1 MKLSIIWKLS
11 EKESDNQV
19 TFDCLKAELAD
30 YVDPIQ
36 ILICPANKEQLYH
49 AQFQLKNGTA
59 TTCSPVGASEI
70 EVFKDAQSKVDG
82 DFVTYLY
89 GGDRLSAHSLAQLK
103 VILQERSD
111 NAIFMMRKIMPDE
124 TDGAFAKEIL
134 GKKIVNMNLKKDY
147 GVYPFYFGGTIL
159 SAEAFRSR
167 SFHGELGI
175 EAEREFFLSVVSK
188 YKKVCFLNEIM
199 FYASRAQEGDF
210 TFFEQIYNED
220 WYDRSFTQF
229 WIPYLKKQKEKHG
242 TVPAFIQYHFM
253 FTVKSRFMSNMNNR
267 NKHVIPEGQEM
278 QCLESIGEAF
288 SYIDDDILLDAHKI
302 SESNVSDSLKWLYGI
317 LKHGEGYHFEK
328 RYLSGNPYYGAA
340 DVIFNKITNLKTNIL
355 FMNYEDGMLKIDGTI
370 HPVLYSMASE
380 VYLSFNGKKYD
391 LQYNGRYALNKV
403 FGVSLYK
410 GHSFHVD
417 LPMADIKD
425 THLFCLAKIGNEVM
439 RITFCYESHFSRMS
453 DAFPGSYW
461 CFGTDLLYMAV
472 KDEEG
477 MRIRL
482 ITREERKKQERT
494 LSKEMLLSFKKR
506 AWLFLVIRK
515 VYFMMRPI
523 MKRKPIWMYLDK
535 IYKGGDS
542 SEYLYR
548 YSCAQKDGNQHYYL
562 IDKHATDYK
571 RLKRDGY
578 KPLVRGSIKHRLVF
592 LMADMMVISNSTV
605 FAFNNY
611 GLPNS
616 SYVRDLVDFH
626 VCCVQHGMS
635 VQKIAVAQNRLRDN
649 TRLYFCASKYELENL
664 SKPIY
669 DYEGYDALKL
679 TGVPRYD
686 GLKNDDKKQIMISP
700 TWRMQAAVPVRTS
713 EGEQRDYN
721 PLFKESTYFQVFN
734 ALINDPRLIEAAKK
748 YGYRIKYVLH
758 PIVSAQVNDFDKNDY
773 VDIIPAV
780 GDMSY
785 ETMFRESSLM
795 VTDFSGIQFDFAYM
809 RKPLVYLHHKD
820 IPQHYEEGTFFYD
833 TMAFGEIAH
842 DNDEL
847 IDLLCEYMA
856 SGCKMKEEYVRRADD
871 FFYYNDHNNCKRIY
885 DTMIEYQEKKILPYR
900 QK

>member
-19 TFDCLKAELAD
+19 TLDCLKAELAD
-30 YVDPIQ
+30 YAEPIQ
-36 ILICPANKEQLYH
+36 ILIYPENKEQLYH

-59 TTCSPVGASEI
+59 ATCSLVGASEI
-70 EVFKDAQSKVDG
+70 EVFEDAQKEADG

-89 GGDRLSAHSLAQLK
+89 GGDRLAAHSLAQLQ
-103 VILQERSD
+103 VILQERAE

-159 SAEAFRSR
+159 SAEAFRNR

-175 EAEREFFLSVVSK
+175 EAEREFFLSVASK

-210 TFFEQIYNED
+210 TFFEPIYDEE

-242 TVPAFIQYHFM
+242 TVPVFIQYHFM

-278 QCLESIGEAF
+278 QCLERIGEAF
-288 SYIDDDILLDAHKI
+288 SYIDDDILFNAHKI
-302 SESNVSDSLKWLYGI
+302 SESNVTDSLKWLYGI

-425 THLFCLAKIGNEVM
+425 THLFCLAQIGNEVM

-461 CFGTDLLYMAV
+461 CFGTDPLYMAV

-482 ITREERKKQERT
+482 ITRKEKKKQERT
-494 LSKEMLLSFKKR
+494 LSKEMLLSFQKR

-548 YSCAQKDGNQHYYL
+548 YSCAQRDGNQHYYL

-664 SKPIY
+664 SRPIY

-758 PIVSAQVNDFDKNDY
+758 PIVSAQVDDFDKNDY

-785 ETMFRESSLM
+785 EKMFCESSLM

-856 SGCKMKEEYVRRADD
+856 NGCKMKEEYVRRADD
-871 FFYYNDHNNCKRIY
+871 FFYYRDHNNCKRIY
-885 DTMIEYQEKKILPYR
+885 DTMTEYQEKKILPYR